1 MATQSCTCLY
11 YTSIIPLLYLY
22 YISTSA
28 RFAHAECSTKL
39 DNAPARMT
47 AFLREPWMLSDLVN
61 RLALPYDGRMQPA
74 LGLRIAI
81 VLALAVAGC
90 FHADAQATGVP
101 LCTQTGQ
108 ESPYKT
114 RLLNAAKDL
123 YTKGDAL
130 KMDQAKKQ
138 LTRTL
143 CQLALPAANT
153 KKLPTRQVCVVARHS
168 HLRVGWTYLCD
179 KCGKWHLN
187 LSGGYAL
194 TSGGAVATCFHVV
207 NPGPGMR
214 EGCLVAVDEEE
225 NVLPM
230 WRCWR
235 PIMIAMRAS
244 SGSPAAA

>member
-1 MATQSCTCLY
+1 MA
-11 YTSIIPLLYLY
+11 
-22 YISTSA
+22 
-28 RFAHAECSTKL
+28 
-39 DNAPARMT
+39 
-47 AFLREPWMLSDLVN
+47 AFFRRHWRLSGLAI

-108 ESPYKT
+108 EAPYKT

-214 EGCLVAVDEEE
+214 EGCLVAMDEEE
-225 NVLPM
+225 NVLP
-230 WRCWR
+230 
-235 PIMIAMRAS
+235 IVEVL
-244 SGSPAAA
+244 AANHDSDACIVR